1 MALKGQMINEGERAT
16 INYTLSDCG
25 DHYTIT
31 PRCYFDTK
39 GTKAKVKLDR
49 DTGRLMIKPRVT
61 PKAVKENERC
71 GVSQMVF
78 GGALVVPKK
87 CDLTRDPVVR
97 HEGPAGQVLV
107 IDVYKKPEFCSEPKH
122 VAYT

>member
-71 GVSQMVF
+71 GVSQAVGCDF
-78 GGALVVPKK
+78 PSCVGVSLLGSCLCCVELNVV
-87 CDLTRDPVVR
+87 CC
-97 HEGPAGQVLV
+97 A
-107 IDVYKKPEFCSEPKH
+107 CSCR
-122 VAYT
+122 